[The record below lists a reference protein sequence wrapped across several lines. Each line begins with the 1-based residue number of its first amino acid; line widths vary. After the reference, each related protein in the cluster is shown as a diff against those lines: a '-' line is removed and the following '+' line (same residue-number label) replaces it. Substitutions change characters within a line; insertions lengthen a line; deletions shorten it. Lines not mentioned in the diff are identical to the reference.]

1 MKDLII
7 KDKGELK
14 MLEGLYIKGYRYIA
28 KDEEDNI
35 NTYKH
40 KPKPRIAYDIYGE
53 EYKDWEPS
61 LKAIRKNDCEYLDG
75 YNLFRQTRC
84 VCGYDEPL
92 EIAEVLKA
100 NGVGIEPCEICKWG
114 KTSVERYIENLV
126 TLDMRDFVD
135 FNYCFNCGRKLEAEE

>member
-35 NTYKH
+35 NTY
-40 KPKPRIAYDIYGE
+40 
-53 EYKDWEPS
+53 
-61 LKAIRKNDCEYLDG
+61 
-75 YNLFRQTRC
+75 